1 MSDVKNFFL
10 GMEPP
15 LPDPGAL
22 FRGAFPFFLGTK
34 VGKPEGI
41 GRALNRTNGI
51 NLASVPKEKTA
62 SVRVLPDAVAILK
75 GIQMPFLEGFLG
87 KIQEFRDGPDFRLT
101 DVDGAR
107 FPGAAVAAL
116 LALKA
121 ESAVEKIGSIRN
133 LAHKIPGKP
142 QREKRGA
149 MPMISLII
157 RKKFREIKVGVGVRK
172 KSCNSHYSLKLRS
185 PLNSGLCF
193 WPFSISL
200 PYHQHGKTVAHYGKT
215 VAH

>member
-41 GRALNRTNGI
+41 GRTLSWPDRI
-51 NLASVPKEKTA
+51 NLASVLKEKTA
-62 SVRVLPDAVAILK
+62 PVRVLPDAVAVLK

-87 KIQEFRDGPDFRLT
+87 KIQEFCDGLDFRFT

-107 FPGAAVAAL
+107 FPGAAVTAL

-121 ESAVEKIGSIRN
+121 KSAVEKIGSIRN
-133 LAHKIPGKP
+133 LTHKIPRKL
-142 QREKRGA
+142 QSEKRGA
-149 MPMISLII
+149 MPMISLLY
-157 RKKFREIKVGVGVRK
+157 KK
-172 KSCNSHYSLKLRS
+172 KLRKLTS
-185 PLNSGLCF
+185 ENGS
-193 WPFSISL
+193 
-200 PYHQHGKTVAHYGKT
+200 K
-215 VAH
+215 